1 MKTWIVLALLCASG
15 CDKGSD
21 EAPAAAT
28 TKSDAKALAEAPA
41 ADLPAAETLLAKA
54 ADAIGGAQK
63 LAAIKSF
70 HYTGKVTIPSQKI
83 GGSVEHWWKDGDFYG
98 EQQLA
103 GVGRV
108 RVGKQGDV
116 IWSEDPILGLR
127 RLEGAEME
135 QYAWA
140 ASIRLVA
147 DWKLYFP
154 KATTVGERE
163 LAGKK
168 VYDVELE
175 SPLGEKVT
183 MTFEADSGLQVAQKF
198 SQVSKFGKTPVEVAL
213 EDYREVDGIKI
224 AFRQVTDA
232 KVTKLEQTIDT
243 IELGGDVD
251 TSKFAMPTGGAEVV
265 ALPPK

>member
-1 MKTWIVLALLCASG
+1 MKKWVLFALLTA
-15 CDKGSD
+15 CDKD
-21 EAPAAAT
+21 ANDAPATTAAT
-28 TKSDAKALAEAPA
+28 PSESAAKSDARA
-41 ADLPAAETLLAKA
+41 ADLPPAEALLAKA
-54 ADAIGGAQK
+54 ADAIGGGEK

-70 HYTGKVTIPSQKI
+70 HYKGKVTIPSQNI

-108 RVGKQGDV
+108 RVGKQGDT
-116 IWSEDPILGLR
+116 IWSDDPILGLR
-127 RLEGAEME
+127 RLEGAEKE

-147 DWKLYFP
+147 DWKLYFA
-154 KATTVGERE
+154 KATTVGQRE
-163 LAGKK
+163 LAGKT

-183 MTFEADSGLQVAQKF
+183 MTFDAQSGLHVGQKF
-198 SQVSKFGKTPVEVAL
+198 SQVTQFGKTPVEVVL
-213 EDYREVDGIKI
+213 EDYRDVDGIKI
-224 AFRQVTDA
+224 AFKQVTDA
-232 KVTKLEQTIDT
+232 KVTKLEQTIDS
-243 IELGGDVD
+243 IELGADVD
-251 TSKFAMPTGGAEVV
+251 TSLFAMPSGGAEVV